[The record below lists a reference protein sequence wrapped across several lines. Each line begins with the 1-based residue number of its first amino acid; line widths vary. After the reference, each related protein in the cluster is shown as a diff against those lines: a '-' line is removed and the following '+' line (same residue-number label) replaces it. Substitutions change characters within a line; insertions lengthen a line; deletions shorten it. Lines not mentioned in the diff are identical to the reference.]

1 MLLNNLSS
9 AKLFIFD
16 LDGTVYQSG
25 TLIGDAKNTLQFIR
39 NRGCKIVYLTNNSIC
54 TQAEYREK
62 LTALGILE
70 EGDLIYSSLDCAVDF
85 FHKYLKDKKV
95 YAVATQAVRKYLQ
108 TQGLD
113 LVNEQDPYQADV
125 VLLTYDKELT
135 YQKIVTANELLVMGK
150 EYIATHPDAVCPTS
164 GISAPDAGT
173 FIEMFKISSGRTPN
187 MILGKPYPFMAN
199 FLINNLGICK
209 EQTFMVGDRLY
220 TDILFGVNSGLNTI
234 TVLSG
239 ETTEGMY
246 KESKIRSD
254 YVLKDINEIPQYI
267 REGR

>member
-1 MLLNNLSS
+1 MNNLSA

-25 TLIGDAKNTLQFIR
+25 KLIGDAKNTLNFLR
-39 NRGCKIVYLTNNSIC
+39 DRGSKIVYLTNNSIC
-54 TQAEYREK
+54 TQEEYKEK

-70 EGDLIYSSLDCAVDF
+70 DGDLIYSSLDCAIDF
-85 FHKYLKDKKV
+85 FHNYLKDKKV
-95 YAVATQAVRKYLQ
+95 YVVGTQAVRNYLAS
-108 TQGLD
+108 QGLD
-113 LVNEQDPYQADV
+113 LVNDTDPYQADV

-199 FLINNLGICK
+199 FLINNLGFSK

-220 TDILFGVNSGLNTI
+220 TDILFGVNSGVNTI

-239 ETTEGMY
+239 ETTESIY

-254 YVLKDINEIPQYI
+254 YVLKDINEIPKYI
-267 REGR
+267 REGK

>member
-1 MLLNNLSS
+1 MNHLSA

-25 TLIGDAKNTLQFIR
+25 RLIGDAKNTLKFLR
-39 NRGCKIVYLTNNSIC
+39 DRGSKIVYLTNNSIC
-54 TQAEYREK
+54 TQQEYVEK

-70 EGDLIYSSLDCAVDF
+70 EGDSIYSSLDCAVDF

-95 YAVATQAVRKYLQ
+95 YVVGTQAVRNYLAS
-108 TQGLD
+108 QGLE
-113 LVNEQDPYQADV
+113 LVNDKAPYEADV

-173 FIEMFKISSGRTPN
+173 FIEMFRISSGRTPN

-199 FLINNLGICK
+199 FLINNLGIAK

-254 YVLKDINEIPQYI
+254 YVFKDINEIPKYI
-267 REGR
+267 QEGK

>member
-1 MLLNNLSS
+1 MNNLSA

-25 TLIGDAKNTLQFIR
+25 QLIGEAKDTLQFLR
-39 NRGCKIVYLTNNSIC
+39 NRGAKIVYLTNNSIS
-54 TQAEYREK
+54 TQEEYKEK

-70 EGDLIYSSLDCAVDF
+70 AGDVIYSSLDCTVDF

-95 YAVATQAVRKYLQ
+95 YAVATKAVRDYLQ
-108 TQGLD
+108 SQGID
-113 LVNEQDPYQADV
+113 LVNDTDPYQADV

-173 FIEMFKISSGRTPN
+173 FIEMFKISSGREPN

-199 FLINNLGICK
+199 FLINTLGFSK

-234 TVLSG
+234 IVLSG
-239 ETTEGMY
+239 ETTESMY

-254 YVLKDINEIPQYI
+254 YVLKDINEIPKYI
-267 REGR
+267 REGK